1 MEIEKMTF
9 KEALSRL
16 EEIVKELESEKISL
30 EESLQKFELGIKLSS
45 LCLKKLN
52 EAEKKIEELTRNAD
66 GKLLTKELWNLS
78 AFITHF
84 HTLN

>member
-1 MEIEKMTF
+1 MTF

-52 EAEKKIEELTRNAD
+52 EAEKKIEELTRDAD
-66 GKLLTKELWNLS
+66 GKLVTKELNLE
-78 AFITHF
+78 
-84 HTLN
+84 

>member
-66 GKLLTKELWNLS
+66 GKLVTKELNLE
-78 AFITHF
+78 
-84 HTLN
+84 